1 MRKLILLISIF
12 FLLIFTT
19 ITKNSTKKIEK
30 QIYDTKENLRILKNT
45 HEMVLL
51 DYNYLT
57 SPERLL
63 DYHSKYFENQLSEID
78 IKKIK
83 KITLKENNIKIE
95 GYIKKK
101 IND

>member
-1 MRKLILLISIF
+1 
-12 FLLIFTT
+12 
-19 ITKNSTKKIEK
+19 
-30 QIYDTKENLRILKNT
+30 
-45 HEMVLL
+45 MVLL

-95 GYIKKK
+95 EYIK
-101 IND
+101 